1 VRDARPGSGRLW
13 VSSDEIADLMRR
25 RACAFDKLVQIIS
38 STPTERWRRHSV
50 AVGRQTEQP
59 AASPRDA
66 RLATW

>member
-38 STPTERWRRHSV
+38 STPTERWNRYSV
-50 AVGRQTEQP
+50 AVG
-59 AASPRDA
+59 
-66 RLATW
+66 